1 MTGLSD
7 VADLIT
13 EFGAYARPHRVAL
26 ALLDRGGVT
35 LAELIRETALP
46 RRGVEELL
54 ERLADDLVR
63 DHERLGLTPATAP
76 AYRERFGL
84 AGLLPDDHDRP
95 PAELIIRM
103 QTIIDAAPAPVRSFD
118 HVPATAETV
127 LRRARWLDRTFDL
140 AGATVL
146 FVGDH
151 DLTSV
156 GLTLVAPAARPVV
169 VDLDER
175 LLAFLEQQPGPIHC
189 RWADLRFGLP
199 DDLRATADLIFTDP
213 PYTPDG
219 VRLFLLRGLAGL
231 RDRRLGRL
239 LLAYG
244 FGSHQPAL
252 GLAVQR
258 ELTSLALAYEAI
270 LPHFNRYHGAQ
281 AVGSAA
287 DLYQLRPTRG
297 SWAAVDRGG
306 RAPLAIYTHGENSV
320 ESSGPGVEAAELIAA
335 GAGPDPLPV
344 AALVTPERSR
354 PAVRTEPPRVDLA
367 EVLAGPGVIRDARS
381 AAVAVDAT
389 ADPGPWLARI
399 LLAQSGPRIAVAVPN
414 GHPDLA
420 DQAGQQ
426 ALRAL
431 VAAKW
436 ELRFRRSTP
445 GPRLAIVE
453 AIRVDPADL
462 SPADTFR
469 RAILDGAHR
478 SLENAWRD
486 GLVKAS
492 RRAGAPLDRDAARDR
507 TAAELPA
514 ELRETRPIT
523 LPRSRLAALLA
534 RANDT

>member
-1 MTGLSD
+1 MTALPD
-7 VADLIT
+7 VADLIA
-13 EFGAYARPHRVAL
+13 ELGPYARPHRVAL
-26 ALLDRGGVT
+26 ALLARGGIT

-46 RRGVEELL
+46 RRVVEELL
-54 ERLADDLVR
+54 DRLADDLVR
-63 DHERLGLTPATAP
+63 DHDRLELAPATAS

-84 AGLLPDDHDRP
+84 AGLIPDDHDRP
-95 PAELIIRM
+95 PAELITAM
-103 QTIIDAAPAPVRSFD
+103 QSIIDAAPAPVRSFD

-127 LRRARWLDRTFDL
+127 LRRAHWLDRTFDL
-140 AGATVL
+140 NGATVL

-156 GLTLVAPAARPVV
+156 GLSLVAPAARSVV

-175 LLAFLEQQPGPIHC
+175 LLAFLDEQPGSIDG

-199 DDLRATADLIFTDP
+199 AELHQSADLIFTDP

-297 SWAAVDRGG
+297 SWAAVDRTG
-306 RAPLAIYTHGENSV
+306 RVPLAIYTHGEQSV
-320 ESSGPGVEAAELIAA
+320 ESSGAGAETDALIAA
-335 GAGPDPLPV
+335 AAGPDALPV
-344 AALVTPERSR
+344 AALVTPTRARS
-354 PAVRTEPPRVDLA
+354 ATGSEPPPVELA
-367 EVLAGPGVIRDARS
+367 EVLAGPGAIRDARS

-399 LLAQSGPRIAVAVPN
+399 LLALSGPRVAVAVPN

-426 ALRAL
+426 ALQAL
-431 VAAKW
+431 VGAKW

-453 AIRVDPADL
+453 AVRVDPAGL

-492 RRAGAPLDRDAARDR
+492 RRAGLPLDRDSARDR

-514 ELRETRPIT
+514 DLLEVRAIA
-523 LPRSRLAALLA
+523 LPRSRLAALLV
-534 RANDT
+534 RAYD